1 MEDAADLRVGRQ
13 QLPDARHRLKETY
26 GLLIAYNCVRALIAE
41 AAEVAG
47 VRPRQLGFT
56 DCLQLTRTM
65 LVLMAQADPLRL
77 PEFYAAL
84 IDQKATTCVL
94 PKRREGRRCPREVK
108 QKMSNYARKRK
119 GVA

>member
-41 AAEVAG
+41 AAEVVG

-77 PEFYAAL
+77 PELYAAL
-84 IDQKATTCVL
+84 IDQRATTCVL
-94 PKRREGRRCPREVK
+94 PKRREVRRCPREVK